1 MSLVV
6 LASGGVDSTLVCA
19 MAVEAGVDVYPC
31 FINYGQLAAAK
42 EWSACQ
48 AVLARL
54 NVMPP
59 TRVDV
64 SGFGA
69 AIPSGLT
76 SSTHRLRED
85 AFLPGRNMLL
95 LTIGASYAATVG
107 ASGVAIGLLRPEDA
121 LFGDQRP
128 EFLASVQ
135 ATLQD
140 ALSRPIRVLAPLIS
154 MSKADVLALAAERG
168 LTGTYSC
175 HAGTAV
181 PCGRCVSCLERSRA
195 EAVHASGG

>member
-19 MAVEAGVDVYPC
+19 MAVEAGVEVYPC

-48 AVLARL
+48 AILASL

-59 TRVDV
+59 RHIDV

-76 SSTHRLRED
+76 SSAHRLRED
-85 AFLPGRNMLL
+85 VFLPGRNMLL

-135 ATLQD
+135 TALQN
-140 ALSRPIRVLAPLIS
+140 ALSCPIRVLAPLIS
-154 MSKADVLALAAERG
+154 MSKADVLALAEERG
-168 LTGTYSC
+168 LAGTYSC
-175 HAGTAV
+175 HAGTAA

-195 EAVHASGG
+195 EAVRASGG